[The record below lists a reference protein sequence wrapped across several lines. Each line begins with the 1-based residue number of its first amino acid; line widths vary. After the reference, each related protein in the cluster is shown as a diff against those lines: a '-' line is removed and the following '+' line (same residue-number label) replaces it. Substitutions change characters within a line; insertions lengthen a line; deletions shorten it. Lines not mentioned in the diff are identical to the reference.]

1 MGGGE
6 QDQRKEQRRRTWA
19 WSQASAGEGRCM
31 AGARWSRTRAGDR
44 EKGVGGNSSR
54 LACNRAAE
62 PCKPFFQT
70 KGNVIVFQHHL

>member
-19 WSQASAGEGRCM
+19 WRQVSAGEGRCM
-31 AGARWSRTRAGDR
+31 AGARWGRTRAGGR
-44 EKGVGGNSSR
+44 ETGLRGNSSG

-62 PCKPFFQT
+62 PCKPSFQT